1 MYCQREEWTS
11 VTHSGKSDVRIVE
24 DAEALCRAAA
34 EAIVGQ
40 VDETLQKRESFT
52 IALSG
57 GSTPRLLYALLA
69 TDASLRDE
77 VDWGKI
83 HFLWGDERYVPPD
96 HPESNYRMANE
107 AMLSKIPVPAANI
120 HRVRAEDSDAGKV
133 AEAYEQEVRLLFK
146 LGAGELPCLDC
157 VLLGMGPDGH
167 TASLFPETTA
177 LNEKERLVVANWIEK
192 FRTYRITMTAPV
204 FNNAHSIMFLVGG
217 GEKAE
222 TLREVLQGDRQ
233 PERFPSQLIQPTH
246 GKLLWLIDKAAAKL
260 LN

>member
-1 MYCQREEWTS
+1 MTCS
-11 VTHSGKSDVRIVE
+11 VKFDVQIVE
-24 DAEALCRAAA
+24 DAEALSRAAA
-34 EAIVGQ
+34 EAIVCQ
-40 VDETLQKRESFT
+40 VNETLEKREFFT

-57 GSTPRLLYALLA
+57 GSTPRVLYALLA
-69 TDASLRDE
+69 KDASFRDE

-120 HRVRAEDSDAGKV
+120 HRMRTEDADVTKV

-146 LGAGELPCLDC
+146 LGAGELPRLDC

-167 TASLFPETTA
+167 TASLFPGTTA
-177 LNEKERLVVANWIEK
+177 LNEKERLVVANWVEK
-192 FRTYRITMTAPV
+192 FRAYRITMTAPV
-204 FNNAHSIMFLVGG
+204 LNNACSIIFLVGG
-217 GEKAE
+217 EEKAE
-222 TLREVLQGDRQ
+222 TLREVLQGKRQ

-246 GKLLWLIDKAAAKL
+246 GKLLWLIDKASAQL
-260 LN
+260 LKKVS